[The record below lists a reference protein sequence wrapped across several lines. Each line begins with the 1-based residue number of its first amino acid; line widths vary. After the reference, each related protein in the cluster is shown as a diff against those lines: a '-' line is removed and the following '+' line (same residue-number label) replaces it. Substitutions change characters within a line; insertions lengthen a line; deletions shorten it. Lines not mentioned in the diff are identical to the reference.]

1 MSLALFGSVARGT
14 PRPNSDLDVLIVA
27 EGLPQGRMQRA
38 RDFEAVEMTLTPVLY
53 DMRADGTS
61 VELSPVFK
69 TPAEI
74 VQGSPL
80 LLDMTDDAHILYD
93 RTKFLAQELAALTA
107 RLDRLGARRIW
118 LGNAWYWDLKPDY
131 RQGEVIEL

>member
-1 MSLALFGSVARGT
+1 
-14 PRPNSDLDVLIVA
+14 
-27 EGLPQGRMQRA
+27 
-38 RDFEAVEMTLTPVLY
+38 MTLTPVLY